1 MATITTPL
9 IDSNAAQDTIDRIQ
23 RLFSTP
29 AGTVP
34 WDRNW
39 GISTA
44 VLDNPPAAVQG
55 ALLVEYIKKLKM
67 YFPTLKISSIS
78 FSYSD
83 NGSKVIPKVVIA
95 SNA

>member
-1 MATITTPL
+1 MATIGTPL
-9 IDSNAAQDTIDRIQ
+9 IDSNVAQDTINRVN

-29 AGTVP
+29 AGSIP
-34 WDRNW
+34 WDRSF

-44 VLDNPPAAVQG
+44 VLDNTPSAVQG
-55 ALLVEYIKKLKM
+55 ALLVEYIKKLKL

-83 NGSKVIPKVVIA
+83 NGSMIVPKVVIA
-95 SNA
+95 YA